1 MTENGVSM
9 GDQDY
14 RSPFPALRWKK
25 IVEKNAQYFFALEER
40 VLKLHYMQLI
50 TTETDGLRV
59 KTVHSE
65 VRGESM
71 EQCFEYTKKLHNG
84 EVKSKN
90 H

>member
-1 MTENGVSM
+1 M
-9 GDQDY
+9 
-14 RSPFPALRWKK
+14 
-25 IVEKNAQYFFALEER
+25 EKNVQYFFALEER

-50 TTETDGLRV
+50 ITETDGLSV

-71 EQCFEYTKKLHNG
+71 ERCFEYTKKLHNA